1 VTLDSLGSDV
11 TARLVSTSLA
21 MQRSPARRAS
31 LTGLRLSANARV
43 ADLLPSDCL
52 PVMATVS
59 RRVARENLLNLTSA
73 GR

>member
-1 VTLDSLGSDV
+1 V

-21 MQRSPARRAS
+21 MQRSAARRAS
-31 LTGLRLSANARV
+31 LTGLYLSAIARA

-59 RRVARENLLNLTSA
+59 RRVARENLLNRTTT